1 MITRIVLR
9 GLLLLSRGLRERTRE
24 FGAFLR
30 TMSPERQKVEM
41 DNLKASI
48 KKKATHS
55 CRKRRR
61 SDEG

>member
-1 MITRIVLR
+1 
-9 GLLLLSRGLRERTRE
+9 
-24 FGAFLR
+24 
-30 TMSPERQKVEM
+30 MSPERQKVEM